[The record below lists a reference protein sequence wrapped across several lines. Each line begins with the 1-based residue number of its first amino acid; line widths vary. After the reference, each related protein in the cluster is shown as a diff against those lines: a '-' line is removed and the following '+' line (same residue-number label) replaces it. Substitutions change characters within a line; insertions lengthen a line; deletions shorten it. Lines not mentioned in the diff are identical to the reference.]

1 MQADTLECDNVI
13 MLNHL
18 EGLQFN
24 KGETFGHFA
33 NGGGGWRLPSS
44 PVKYLAAYNYD
55 I

>member
-13 MLNHL
+13 MLNDL

-33 NGGGGWRLPSS
+33 NGGGGIPSS
-44 PVKYLAAYNYD
+44 PVKSLAAYNYD